1 MMFSAADGM
10 GKSETVHLNKG
21 RTIYYPDYLGNYLT
35 CLFTVNGKLA
45 YCLES
50 HRASP
55 PTGDYVADILESNKN
70 LQKVLYYGYGGAGDI
85 TGSYLSGKSDDESMF
100 IPILQHLMPIVGIWH
115 LQDARMKTWSMQ
127 V

>member
-1 MMFSAADGM
+1 M
-10 GKSETVHLNKG
+10 
-21 RTIYYPDYLGNYLT
+21 
-35 CLFTVNGKLA
+35 NGKLA

>member
-1 MMFSAADGM
+1 MMLSAADGM

-70 LQKVLYYGYGGAGDI
+70 LQKVLYYGYGGAEI
-85 TGSYLSGKSDDESMF
+85 SQAVTCLGKVMTKSMF

>member
-70 LQKVLYYGYGGAGDI
+70 LQKVSFYCYWIWWSWRYKTQAV
-85 TGSYLSGKSDDESMF
+85 TCPGKVMTKSMF
-100 IPILQHLMPIVGIWH
+100 IPSCSILCLLWGSGIYRMPV
-115 LQDARMKTWSMQ
+115 
-127 V
+127 